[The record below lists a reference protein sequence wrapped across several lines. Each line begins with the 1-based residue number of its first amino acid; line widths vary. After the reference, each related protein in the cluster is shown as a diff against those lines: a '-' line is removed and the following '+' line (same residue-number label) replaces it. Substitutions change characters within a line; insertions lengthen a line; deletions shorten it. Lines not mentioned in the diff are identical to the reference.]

1 MEFTVSQVAELLN
14 GKVEGDG
21 SIKVSRLDKIQE
33 GKPGGISFLSN
44 LKYEPYLYTT
54 HASAVIVQE
63 DLIPSK
69 AISTT
74 LIRVKDAY
82 TGFTQLLEAY
92 ALMIREE
99 KKGVEQP
106 SYIDQTSYMGEN
118 GYRAA
123 FSYVGKN
130 TTIGMNVKIH
140 ANVVIG
146 DGVSIGDNCT
156 IHAGAKVLSQCKVG
170 NNCEIHSNAVIG
182 SDGFGFAPQEDGTY
196 KNIPQLGNVILEDSV
211 SIGAGTT
218 IDRATMGST
227 LIKKGVKIDNQVQI
241 AHNVVI
247 GENTVIAAQ
256 AGVSGIDR
264 ATMGSTVIKKG
275 VKIDNQVQIAHNVVI
290 GENTVIAAQAGVSG
304 STEVGKNCVIA
315 GKAGLIGHLKIAD
328 KTTIG
333 ANTGISKSIT
343 EEGTTILGYMGFHLK
358 DFLKSYAVFKKL
370 PDLQNK
376 VKDLEKKQ

>member
-21 SIKVSRLDKIQE
+21 SQKVSRLDKIQE

-54 HASAVIVQE
+54 QASAVIVQE
-63 DLIPSK
+63 DHKLTK
-69 AISTT
+69 AVSTT

-82 TGFTQLLEAY
+82 SGFTQLLEAY
-92 ALMIREE
+92 ALMIRED

-106 SYIDQTSYMGEN
+106 SYIDESSSIGEN

-123 FSYVGKN
+123 FSYIGKN
-130 TTIGMNVKIH
+130 TTIGKNVKIY
-140 ANVVIG
+140 ANAVIG
-146 DGVSIGDNCT
+146 DKVIIGDNCT
-156 IHAGAKVLSQCKVG
+156 LHAGAKILSHCKIG

-196 KNIPQLGNVILEDSV
+196 KNIPQLGNVILEDNV

-227 LIKKGVKIDNQVQI
+227 VIKKGAKIDNQVQV

-256 AGVSGIDR
+256 AGI
-264 ATMGSTVIKKG
+264 
-275 VKIDNQVQIAHNVVI
+275 
-290 GENTVIAAQAGVSG
+290 SG
-304 STEVGKNCVIA
+304 STEIGRNCIIG
-315 GKAGLIGHLKIAD
+315 GKAGIVGHIKIAN
-328 KTTIG
+328 KTSIG
-333 ANTGISKSIT
+333 ANTGISKSII
-343 EEGTTILGYMGFHLK
+343 EEGTTILGYMGFDFK

-370 PDLQNK
+370 PELQNK